1 MNVGASLTA
10 QACPPPAGSFGRP
23 QFIHLNLRVMDMLK
37 LAGGSQVPGD
47 GGGGE
52 GRAHSSGLRF
62 QGPCLCKLFESP
74 QISMSAPFWQP
85 NLTWTHKRKTML
97 ATRKHLFTRPPSRNQ
112 GPATGPTEWP
122 SAWVLEPLEPCN
134 QLCMLG
140 AGPDSAWGEK
150 PGSRAHMGP
159 VQTWRT
165 PPKASPSA

>member
-74 QISMSAPFWQP
+74 QISMAFLKAQSHTKNKGKNGKAP
-85 NLTWTHKRKTML
+85 
-97 ATRKHLFTRPPSRNQ
+97 A
-112 GPATGPTEWP
+112 
-122 SAWVLEPLEPCN
+122 
-134 QLCMLG
+134 
-140 AGPDSAWGEK
+140 PDTI
-150 PGSRAHMGP
+150 PG
-159 VQTWRT
+159 
-165 PPKASPSA
+165 